1 MLQDQM
7 AKMRPHDGYDSPST
21 IKMEKEVITQHR
33 KRKKVE
39 DEDDDDEE
47 AALES
52 SLANHSAFTNVVQE
66 VMHAAVRPWCL
77 IVFVVI
83 QANTDLCVVTSV
95 IRYPALV

>member
-7 AKMRPHDGYDSPST
+7 AKMRPHDGYDSPAT
-21 IKMEKEVITQHR
+21 IKLEKEVITQHR

-39 DEDDDDEE
+39 DEDDGDDE

-66 VMHAAVRPWCL
+66 VMHAAVRPWRSVSL
-77 IVFVVI
+77 LLMI
-83 QANTDLCVVTSV
+83 QLTLTCV
-95 IRYPALV
+95 